1 MRRYSQSEDAG
12 IERMKVVIFG
22 PPGSGKG
29 TYASRLVNK
38 LGSPHISTGDL
49 VREEIRNKTLLGKK
63 IEKYSSSG
71 TLVPDEII
79 TEILKKRLASEL
91 SKGFILEGYPRTVG
105 QAKELE
111 KITKVDVVVNLNVPD
126 SVIVDRLSSRLQC
139 RTCGAIYN
147 EKTMPPKVAGKCDKD
162 GGELFRR
169 VDDQP
174 EVIRERLRVYQEA
187 SAPVIDFYR
196 SKHLLKDIRNE
207 DPNVDPEKVVEQIV
221 KTIKQ

>member
-1 MRRYSQSEDAG
+1 
-12 IERMKVVIFG
+12 MKVVIFG

-29 TYASRLVNK
+29 TYASRLKNK

-49 VREEIRNKTLLGKK
+49 VREEIRSKTPLGEK

-79 TEILKKRLASEL
+79 TEILRKRLASEQG
-91 SKGFILEGYPRTVG
+91 GFILEGYPRTVG
-105 QAKELE
+105 QARELE
-111 KITKVDVVVNLNVPD
+111 KITKIDVVVNLNVPD

-147 EKTMPPKVAGKCDKD
+147 EKTMPPRVAGKCDKD

-187 SAPVIDFYR
+187 SAPVIEFYR
-196 SKHLLKDIRNE
+196 SKHLLRDIRNE
-207 DPNVDPEKVVEQIV
+207 DANVDPEKVVDQIV
-221 KTIKQ
+221 KVIKQ

>member
-1 MRRYSQSEDAG
+1 
-12 IERMKVVIFG
+12 MKIVIFG

-29 TYASRLVNK
+29 TYASRLMNK
-38 LGSPHISTGDL
+38 LGVPHISTGDL
-49 VREEIRNKTLLGKK
+49 VREEIRNKTPLGNK

-79 TEILKKRLASEL
+79 TEILKKRLTSAV

-105 QAKELE
+105 QAQELD

-126 SVIVDRLSSRLQC
+126 SVIVERLSARLQC
-139 RTCGAIYN
+139 KTCGAIYN
-147 EKTMPPKVAGKCDKD
+147 EKTMKPKFQGKCDKD

-174 EVIRERLRVYQEA
+174 EVIRERLKVYQEA
-187 SAPVIDFYR
+187 SEPVIGFYR
-196 SKHLLKDIRNE
+196 AKHLLRDIRNE
-207 DPNVDPEKVVEQIV
+207 DPNADPEKVVEQIV
-221 KTIKQ
+221 KTVRQ

>member
-1 MRRYSQSEDAG
+1 MPSPWYPSAEVEPVK
-12 IERMKVVIFG
+12 IVIFG

-29 TYASRLVNK
+29 TYASRLSK
-38 LGSPHISTGDL
+38 RLGIPHISTGDL
-49 VREEIRNKTLLGKK
+49 VREEIRNQTPLGKA

-91 SKGFILEGYPRTVG
+91 LKGFILEGYPRTVG

-111 KITKVDVVVNLNVPD
+111 KITKVDTVVNLNVPD
-126 SVIVDRLSSRLQC
+126 SVIVDRLSARLQC
-139 RTCGAIYN
+139 KTCGTIYN
-147 EKTMPPKVAGKCDKD
+147 EKTLKPRIPGKCDKC

-174 EVIRERLRVYQEA
+174 EVIRERLKVYREA
-187 SAPVIDFYR
+187 SEPIVNFYW
-196 SKHLLKDIRNE
+196 SKNLLKDIRND
-207 DPNVDPEKVVEQIV
+207 DPNVDPERVVDQIM
-221 KTIKQ
+221 KLI